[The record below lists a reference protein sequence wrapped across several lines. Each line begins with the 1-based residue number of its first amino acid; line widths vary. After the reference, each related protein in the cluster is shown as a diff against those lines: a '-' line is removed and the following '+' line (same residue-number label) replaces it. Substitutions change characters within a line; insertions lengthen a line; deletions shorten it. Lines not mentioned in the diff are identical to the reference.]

1 MIYIA
6 ICDDNE
12 KTVEILKKKVM
23 EFLKRVTN
31 LQI

>member
-23 EFLKRVTN
+23 EFLKKSN
-31 LQI
+31 